1 VLMHFRKTF
10 VEDYR
15 AFLDRAKRDGL
26 TPVPLSDFL
35 A

>member
-1 VLMHFRKTF
+1 MHFRKTF

-15 AFLDRAKRDGL
+15 AFLERAKQDGL
-26 TPVPLSDFL
+26 TPVPLPDFL